1 MDFLLAEIDRK
12 KKQIDQNEVT
22 SNKKYF
28 RRGDLAAKQAVDY
41 RKKQEDK
48 LKEKEEKAGKR
59 AADDEILFSFK
70 RKKDEG
76 EAKTALIPRE
86 EVIRRLRERV
96 EPIRLFGESD
106 DEACQRLRRIEML
119 VPEVNKGLRN
129 DFKAAMEK
137 IDQEY
142 LAELIKQQGGEQQS
156 SESEES
162 AQTED
167 DGTTLEDIKDLAT
180 NMGKGDENLDQDVIL
195 TFIQFLLGLW
205 AKDYK
210 TRSDDSKRSLE
221 SKLSGA
227 TQSQTESYLK
237 PLLRKLKHKK
247 TPRDILSFLTSII
260 MSLLEREYVKANDS
274 YLQMAIGNAPWPIG
288 VTMVGIHAR
297 TGREKIF
304 SQNVAHVLN
313 DETQRKYIQGLKR
326 LMTFAKRSFL
336 LTHQS
341 LWNTTLLSDCV
352 M

>member
-12 KKQIDQNEVT
+12 TKQIEQNEVT

-28 RRGDLAAKQAVDY
+28 RRGELAAKQAEEY
-41 RKKQEDK
+41 KKKQEEK
-48 LKEKEEKAGKR
+48 LKEKEEKSGKR
-59 AADDEILFSFK
+59 AAEDENIFSRFK
-70 RKKDEG
+70 KKKDGGDE
-76 EAKTALIPRE
+76 KSALIPRE
-86 EVIRRLRERV
+86 EVIRRLRERG

-106 DEACQRLRRIEML
+106 EEACQRLRIIEMHA
-119 VPEVNKGLRN
+119 PEINKGLRN

-142 LAELIKQQGGEQQS
+142 LAELIKQQGGEEQGSEGEGS
-156 SESEES
+156 SLIEE
-162 AQTED
+162 
-167 DGTTLEDIKDLAT
+167 DGTTLDDIKSLAI

-195 TFIQFLLGLW
+195 KFLEFLLHLW

-210 TRSDDSKRSLE
+210 IRSDDSKRSLE
-221 SKLSGA
+221 AKLAGA
-227 TQSQTESYLK
+227 TQRQTESYLK

-247 TPRDILSFLTSII
+247 TPHDILGSLTSII

-304 SQNVAHVLN
+304 AQNVAHVLN

-326 LMTFAKRSFL
+326 LMTFCQKKFPADPSKSVEYNAVR
-336 LTHQS
+336 
-341 LWNTTLLSDCV
+341 
-352 M
+352 

>member
-12 KKQIDQNEVT
+12 TKQIEQNEVT

-28 RRGDLAAKQAVDY
+28 RRGELAAKQAEEY
-41 RKKQEDK
+41 KKKQEEK
-48 LKEKEEKAGKR
+48 LKEKEEKSGKR
-59 AADDEILFSFK
+59 AAEDGNIFSRFK
-70 RKKDEG
+70 KKKDGGDE
-76 EAKTALIPRE
+76 KSALIPRE
-86 EVIRRLRERV
+86 EVIRRLRERG

-106 DEACQRLRRIEML
+106 EEACQRLRIIEMHA
-119 VPEVNKGLRN
+119 PEINKGLRN

-142 LAELIKQQGGEQQS
+142 LAELIKQQGGEEQGSEGEGS
-156 SESEES
+156 SLIEE
-162 AQTED
+162 
-167 DGTTLEDIKDLAT
+167 DGTTLDDIQSLAI

-195 TFIQFLLGLW
+195 KFLEFLLRLW

-210 TRSDDSKRSLE
+210 IRSDDSKRSLE
-221 SKLSGA
+221 
-227 TQSQTESYLK
+227 
-237 PLLRKLKHKK
+237 K
-247 TPRDILSFLTSII
+247 TPHDILGSLTSII

-304 SQNVAHVLN
+304 AQNVAHVLN

-326 LMTFAKRSFL
+326 LMTFCQKKFPADPSKSVEYNAVR
-336 LTHQS
+336 
-341 LWNTTLLSDCV
+341 
-352 M
+352 

>member
-1 MDFLLAEIDRK
+1 MDFLLAEINRK
-12 KKQIDQNEVT
+12 SKQIEQNEVT

-28 RRGDLAAKQAVDY
+28 RRGDLAAKQAEEY
-41 RKKQEDK
+41 KKKQEEK
-48 LKEKEEKAGKR
+48 LKEKEEKYGKR
-59 AADDEILFSFK
+59 TAEDDIFSGFK
-70 RKKDEG
+70 KKKGEG
-76 EAKTALIPRE
+76 EGKAAMIPRE
-86 EVIRRLRERV
+86 EVIRRLRERG

-106 DEACQRLRRIEML
+106 EEACQRLRRIEML
-119 VPEVNKGLRN
+119 APEINKGLRN

-142 LAELIKQQGGEQQS
+142 LAELIKQQGGEEQS
-156 SESEES
+156 NESEES
-162 AQTED
+162 SQAED
-167 DGTTLEDIKDLAT
+167 DGTTLEDIKSLAI
-180 NMGKGDENLDQDVIL
+180 NMGKGDESLDQDVIL
-195 TFIQFLLGLW
+195 KFIQFLLHLW

-210 TRSDDSKRSLE
+210 TRSEDSKRSLE
-221 SKLSGA
+221 AKLAGA
-227 TQSQTESYLK
+227 TQRQTESYLK

-247 TPRDILSFLTSII
+247 TPRDILAFLTTII

-326 LMTFAKRSFL
+326 LMTFCQKKFPADPSKSVEY
-336 LTHQS
+336 
-341 LWNTTLLSDCV
+341 NAV
-352 M
+352 K